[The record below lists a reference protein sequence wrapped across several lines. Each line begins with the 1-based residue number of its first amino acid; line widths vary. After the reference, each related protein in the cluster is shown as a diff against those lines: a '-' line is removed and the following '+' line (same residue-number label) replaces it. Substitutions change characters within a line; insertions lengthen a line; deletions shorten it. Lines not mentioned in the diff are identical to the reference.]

1 VTLPNSFGWHVEL
14 LGDLLDPVLY
24 DHESLGTA
32 KSSEGRVGRQ
42 VGLAAVT
49 LHSQMSHLQ

>member
-1 VTLPNSFGWHVEL
+1 MTLPNSFGWHVEL